1 MKTRRVDETLF
12 NFKYLPDYADYI
24 LNKQLEEFV
33 TVGIRFCREL
43 DLPMLRPLAKMPE
56 KELVK
61 LSLESNRQILTALKE
76 GRIAEQIE
84 ENLNNWVTNKLE
96 IIDRFDVEAEDLTL
110 AYHIRRKLFSYFL
123 YGYTQNVS
131 VQHLVFNEVDVY
143 TSMEELISL
152 KTYLE
157 IQRIKTKDDATT

>member
-96 IIDRFDVEAEDLTL
+96 IIDRF
-110 AYHIRRKLFSYFL
+110 
-123 YGYTQNVS
+123 
-131 VQHLVFNEVDVY
+131 
-143 TSMEELISL
+143 
-152 KTYLE
+152 
-157 IQRIKTKDDATT
+157 